1 MVRHHPGDAMKRFSL
16 VLGLALLVSAP
27 GFAATNQSIRSEAAD
42 HPRIVAAIRE
52 LEGAIEYMEKAP
64 HDFGGHKA
72 EALRASREAVQQ
84 LRKALAYRAK
94 QDRK

>member
-1 MVRHHPGDAMKRFSL
+1 MKHFAFCLGL
-16 VLGLALLVSAP
+16 VLLASSP
-27 GFAATNQSIRSEAAD
+27 NFAATQSMKSEAAE
-42 HPRIVAAIRE
+42 HPRIVAAIHE

-94 QDRK
+94 ADRK